1 MYLSSIDLF
10 GFKSFAVRTRINFQP
25 GLTAI
30 VGPNG
35 CGKSNL
41 VDAVRWV
48 LGEQREAALRSERM
62 ENVIFGGTGKRRPLG
77 MAEISM
83 TMHDTDGALPV
94 EYEEV
99 TLTRRLFRSG

>member
-48 LGEQREAALRSERM
+48 RSAKPLCARNGWITSSSEARANGGLWGWRRS
-62 ENVIFGGTGKRRPLG
+62 
-77 MAEISM
+77 A
-83 TMHDTDGALPV
+83 
-94 EYEEV
+94 
-99 TLTRRLFRSG
+99 